1 MMVTE
6 VAQAQDGVATESIT
20 TTPNRVKV
28 PTVLQQAQVECGAAS
43 LGMVLA
49 QLGRWE
55 TLETLRHA
63 CGVTRDGANAPAIMQ
78 AAEQYGLA
86 PDGHRGTVA
95 DLNGISVPAIV
106 WIRRSHFIVLE
117 GAHGGT
123 FYVND
128 PAKGR
133 YQITT
138 EEFIQMYSGAAI
150 TFTKTADF
158 TPGGHA
164 YRATPALWR
173 RLRNSKRGIDFTFF
187 AGILAMLLGLVLA
200 PVSQLFINGVLGN
213 ERKSLLA
220 ALAAILL
227 VIGLFRSGLTL
238 LQYSVI
244 ARLQAKMSILG
255 TGSFVERLM
264 RLPLSFYQERSV
276 GDLSRRTGYNSA
288 VSSLLA
294 TQLATA
300 GIALIAAIGYA
311 ALLIYYSWVIGLI
324 VIILSMLNVLVLKLV
339 MGNRTRIQGRVIS
352 QQNKLRGTTTASIK
366 GIETIKSTGREDD
379 VFKTLTGQQA
389 EYISASSSLVPSSA
403 LLASIPVLLNALTQ
417 ASILV
422 LGGWLTISGDLTLGA
437 MLAISALAANL
448 HSPIQ
453 NLMNTGSQ
461 LQVITAS
468 LQALDDVLENPVDG
482 RFARRVMDPNEALP
496 DYSGHILLDGISF
509 SYGEKAPLV
518 IENLTLELTPGKRVA
533 LVGGSGSGKTTIA
546 NLAAGLY
553 LPNSGHVLYD
563 GKPLTDYPIG
573 VLERYISKVDQSI
586 VLFEGTVRDNVTL
599 WDPTIPTDQIERALA
614 DAQVLTDVLARDQG
628 IDCFV
633 SENGRN
639 FSGGQCQR
647 IEIARAL
654 VLDPR
659 VIVLDEATS
668 ALDDITEKRLD
679 EALRRRGVSCIIV
692 AHRLSTIRDAD
703 EIIVLGSGGKLLERG
718 THDELLAAGG
728 AYHQMI
734 TEAGEGGDVGS

>member
-1 MMVTE
+1 MVTKVAPGQNGVTE
-6 VAQAQDGVATESIT
+6 VSVTS
-20 TTPNRVKV
+20 TPNRVKV
-28 PTVLQQAQVECGAAS
+28 PTLLQQAQVECGAAS
-43 LGMVLA
+43 LGMILA
-49 QLGRWE
+49 HFGRWE
-55 TLETLRHA
+55 TLENLRHA
-63 CGVTRDGANAPAIMQ
+63 CGVTRDGANAVAIMQ
-78 AAEQYGLA
+78 AAEDYGLE
-86 PDGHRGTVA
+86 PEGRRGTVD
-95 DLNGISVPAIV
+95 DLDGISVPAIV
-106 WIRRSHFIVLE
+106 WVRRSHFIVLE

-123 FYVND
+123 FHVND

-133 YQITT
+133 YQLTT
-138 EEFIQMYSGAAI
+138 EEFMELYSGGVL
-150 TFTKTADF
+150 TFSKTPDF

-164 YRATPALWR
+164 YRATPSLWK
-173 RLRNSKRGIDFTFF
+173 RLRNSKRGVEFTFF

-220 ALAAILL
+220 ALASILL
-227 VIGLFRSGLTL
+227 IIGLFRGGLTL

-244 ARLQAKMSILG
+244 ARLQAKFSLVG
-255 TGSFVERLM
+255 TSSFVERLM
-264 RLPLSFYQERSV
+264 RLPLGFYQERSI
-276 GDLSRRTGYNSA
+276 GDLSQRSGYNSA

-294 TQLATA
+294 TQMATA

-311 ALLIYYSWVIGLI
+311 ALLIYYSLVIGLI
-324 VIILSMLNVLVLKLV
+324 VLILSMLNVLVLKLV
-339 MGNRTRIQGRVIS
+339 MGKRTRTQGRVIS
-352 QQNKLRGTTTASIK
+352 QQNKLRGTTTASIQ
-366 GIETIKSTGREDD
+366 GIETIKSTGMEDD

-389 EYISASSSLVPSSA
+389 EYISAGSSLVPSSA
-403 LLASIPVLLNALTQ
+403 LLSATPVLLSALTQ

-422 LGGWLTISGDLTLGA
+422 IGGWLTISGDLTIGA
-437 MLAISALAANL
+437 ILAIAALAASLN
-448 HSPIQ
+448 SPIQ
-453 NLMNTGSQ
+453 TLMSTGSQ
-461 LQVITAS
+461 LQVITSS
-468 LQALDDVLENPVDG
+468 LQALDDVLANPVDD
-482 RFARRVMDPNEALP
+482 RFARRVMDPNEPLP
-496 DYSGHILLDGISF
+496 DYSGHILLDGVSF
-509 SYGEKAPLV
+509 GYGEKAPLV

-553 LPNSGHVLYD
+553 LPSSGQVLYD

-599 WDPTIPTDQIERALA
+599 WDPTIPTDQVERALA
-614 DAQVLTDVLARDQG
+614 DAQILTDVLARDQG

-654 VLDPR
+654 ALDPR

-668 ALDDITEKRLD
+668 ALDDITEKLVD

-703 EIIVLGSGGKLLERG
+703 EIIVLGSGGILLERG

-728 AYHQMI
+728 PYHQMI
-734 TEAGEGGDVGS
+734 LEAGEGGDVGS

>member
-1 MMVTE
+1 MVTE
-6 VAQAQDGVATESIT
+6 VAPGQNGVTEVSVT
-20 TTPNRVKV
+20 STPNRVKV
-28 PTVLQQAQVECGAAS
+28 PTLLQQAQVECGAAS
-43 LGMVLA
+43 LGMILA
-49 QLGRWE
+49 HFGRWE
-55 TLETLRHA
+55 TLENLRHA
-63 CGVTRDGANAPAIMQ
+63 CGVTRDGANAVAIMQ
-78 AAEQYGLA
+78 AAEDYGLE
-86 PDGHRGTVA
+86 PEGRRGTVD
-95 DLNGISVPAIV
+95 DLDGISVPAIV
-106 WIRRSHFIVLE
+106 WVRRSHFIVLE

-123 FYVND
+123 FHVND

-133 YQITT
+133 YQLTT
-138 EEFIQMYSGAAI
+138 EEFTELYSGGVL
-150 TFTKTADF
+150 TFSKTPDF

-164 YRATPALWR
+164 YRATPSLWK
-173 RLRNSKRGIDFTFF
+173 RLRNSKRGVEFTFF

-220 ALAAILL
+220 ALASILL
-227 VIGLFRSGLTL
+227 IIGLFRGGLTL

-244 ARLQAKMSILG
+244 ARLQAKFSLVG
-255 TGSFVERLM
+255 TSSFVERLM
-264 RLPLSFYQERSV
+264 RLPLGFYQERSI
-276 GDLSRRTGYNSA
+276 GDLSQRSGYNSA

-294 TQLATA
+294 TQMATA

-324 VIILSMLNVLVLKLV
+324 VLILSTLNVLVLKLV
-339 MGNRTRIQGRVIS
+339 MGKRTRTQGRVIS
-352 QQNKLRGTTTASIK
+352 QQNKLRGTTTASIQ
-366 GIETIKSTGREDD
+366 GIETIKSTGMEDD

-403 LLASIPVLLNALTQ
+403 LLSSIPVLLSALTQ

-422 LGGWLTISGDLTLGA
+422 VGGWLTISGDLTIGA
-437 MLAISALAANL
+437 ILAIAALAANL
-448 HSPIQ
+448 NSPIQ
-453 NLMNTGSQ
+453 TLMSTGSQ
-461 LQVITAS
+461 LQVITSS
-468 LQALDDVLENPVDG
+468 LQALDDVLANPVDD
-482 RFARRVMDPNEALP
+482 RFARRVMDPNEPLP
-496 DYSGHILLDGISF
+496 DYSGHILLDGVSF
-509 SYGEKAPLV
+509 GYGEKAPLV

-553 LPNSGHVLYD
+553 LPSSGQVLYD
-563 GKPLTDYPIG
+563 GKPLSDYPIG

-599 WDPTIPTDQIERALA
+599 WDPTIPTDQVERALA
-614 DAQVLTDVLARDQG
+614 DAQILTDVLARDQG

-654 VLDPR
+654 ALDPR

-668 ALDDITEKRLD
+668 ALDDITEKLVD

-728 AYHQMI
+728 PYHQMI
-734 TEAGEGGDVGS
+734 LEAGEGGDVGS

>member
-1 MMVTE
+1 MTTD
-6 VAQAQDGVATESIT
+6 VAEAQSDVASGPVSTAPI
-20 TTPNRVKV
+20 RVKV
-28 PTVLQQAQVECGAAS
+28 PSMLQQSQVECGAAS

-49 QLGRWE
+49 HFGRWE
-55 TLETLRHA
+55 TLENLRHA
-63 CGVTRDGANAPAIMQ
+63 CGVTRDGANAIAIMQ
-78 AAEQYGLA
+78 AAEHYGLTT
-86 PDGHRGTVA
+86 DGHRGTVD

-106 WIRRSHFIVLE
+106 WVRRAHFIVLE

-123 FYVND
+123 FHVND

-133 YQITT
+133 YQLTT
-138 EEFIQMYSGAAI
+138 DEFTQLYSGAAI
-150 TFTKTADF
+150 TFTKAADF
-158 TPGGHA
+158 AAGGHP
-164 YRATPALWR
+164 YRVLPALWK
-173 RLRNSKRGIDFTFF
+173 RLRNSKRGVEFTFF
-187 AGILAMLLGLVLA
+187 AGVLAMLLGLVLA
-200 PVSQLFINGVLGN
+200 PVSQLFINDVLGS
-213 ERKSLLA
+213 ERKSVLA

-227 VIGLFRSGLTL
+227 IIGLFRGGLTL

-244 ARLQAKMSILG
+244 ARLEAKFSLVG
-255 TGSFVERLM
+255 TSRFVERLM
-264 RLPLSFYQERSV
+264 RLPLGFYLERSV
-276 GDLSRRTGYNSA
+276 GDLSQRTGYNSS

-294 TQLATA
+294 TQMATSC
-300 GIALIAAIGYA
+300 IALFGAIGYA
-311 ALLIYYSWVIGLI
+311 ALLIYYSWFIGLI
-324 VIILSMLNVLVLKLV
+324 VIILSTLNVVILRLV
-339 MGNRTRIQGRVIS
+339 MGQRTRVQSRVIS
-352 QQNKLRGTTTASIK
+352 QQNKLRGTTTSSIQV
-366 GIETIKSTGREDD
+366 IETIKSTGMEDD

-389 EYISASSSLVPSSA
+389 DYISASASLIPSSA
-403 LLASIPVLLNALTQ
+403 LLASFPVLLSALTH

-422 LGGWLTISGDLTLGA
+422 LGGWLTISGDFTIGA
-437 MLAISALAANL
+437 ILAVSALAANL
-448 HSPIQ
+448 NSPIST
-453 NLMNTGSQ
+453 LMSTGGQ
-461 LQVITAS
+461 LQVVTSS
-468 LQALDDVLENPVDG
+468 LQALDDVLANPVGG
-482 RFARRVMDPNEALP
+482 RFTRRVLDPNEQLP
-496 DYSGHILLDGISF
+496 EYSGHILLDDISF
-509 SYGEKAPLV
+509 GYGDNAPLA
-518 IENLTLELTPGKRVA
+518 IDNLTLELTPGKRVA
-533 LVGGSGSGKTTIA
+533 LVGGSGAGKTTIA

-553 LPNSGHVLYD
+553 MPRSGQVLYD

-586 VLFEGTVRDNVTL
+586 VLFEGTVRQNVTL

-614 DAQVLTDVLARDQG
+614 DAQILTDVLARDQG

-668 ALDDITEKRLD
+668 ALDDITEKLVD

-734 TEAGEGGDVGS
+734 IEAGEGGDVGT